1 MERMRVVAGHIIGDP
16 SEPEVADWLAKVEAT
31 MRERSGPRGWTYDFN
46 KLYAIARKP

>member
-1 MERMRVVAGHIIGDP
+1 
-16 SEPEVADWLAKVEAT
+16 